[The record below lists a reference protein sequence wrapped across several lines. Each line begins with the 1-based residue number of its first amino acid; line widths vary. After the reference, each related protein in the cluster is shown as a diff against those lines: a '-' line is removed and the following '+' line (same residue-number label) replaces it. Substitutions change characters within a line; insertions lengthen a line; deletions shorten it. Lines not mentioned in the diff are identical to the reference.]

1 MEGER
6 VPWKAIL
13 AIDQGTTGSRAVVFD
28 EEGNVRARAYKE
40 IRQLF
45 PHPGW
50 VEHDPKEYVSS
61 VKECVFAVL
70 DRCGE
75 DLHIEGVGI
84 TNQRETTIAWDKQTG
99 EPICNAIVWQCRR
112 TAPYCERLI
121 AQGASAT
128 VLDKTG
134 LPIDAYFSA
143 TKIRWILDN
152 IPEAQSL
159 VAQGRLA
166 VGNVDSWL
174 MWNLSGGRIHAT
186 DVSNA
191 SRTML
196 FNIYTREW
204 DSDLLDL
211 LDIPADI
218 LPSVYGSSHVFG
230 EVSREWGALAG
241 TPISGVAGDQQA
253 ALFGQTCFE
262 AGMVKNTYGTA
273 LAVMMNTGANPVR
286 SKSGLTTDLAWSV
299 NGSTEYSL
307 EGVVFIGGAA
317 VQWLRDGLKIIK
329 DASETEAL
337 ARAVDDTGGVYFVP
351 AFVGLCAPYW
361 DMYARGTIVGLTRG
375 TTAQH
380 LARATLESIAYQ
392 TRDCVDA
399 MARDLGQPVRSLRV
413 DGGATKNEFLMQ
425 FQADILGIPVERAA
439 NMEMAAQGAAY
450 LAGLASGVWKSRQE
464 ISRLWKCD
472 KVFQPTMS
480 ESRREELYSGWQR
493 AVGRAREWAPK
504 S

>member
-1 MEGER
+1 M
-6 VPWKAIL
+6 PQKAIL

-28 EEGNVRARAYKE
+28 EEGKVRAKAYKE
-40 IRQLF
+40 IDQIF

-50 VEHDPKEYVSS
+50 VEHDPKEYISS
-61 VKECVFAVL
+61 VRECVLAVL
-70 DRCGE
+70 DSCGM

-84 TNQRETTIAWDKQTG
+84 TNQRETTIAWDKRTG

-121 AQGASAT
+121 ARGATET
-128 VLDKTG
+128 VLEKTG

-152 IPEAQSL
+152 VPDARNLI
-159 VAQGRLA
+159 AQGRLA

-174 MWNLSGGRIHAT
+174 MWNLSGGKIHAT

-196 FNIYTREW
+196 FNIHTLQW
-204 DSDLLDL
+204 DKDLLPL
-211 LDIPADI
+211 MDIPEEI
-218 LPSVYGSSHVFG
+218 LPAVYGSSHVFG
-230 EVSREWGALAG
+230 EVSREWGHLAG
-241 TPISGVAGDQQA
+241 IPICGVAGDQQA

-262 AGMVKNTYGTA
+262 PGMVKNTYGTA
-273 LAVMMNTGANPVR
+273 LAVMMSTGADLVKSR
-286 SKSGLTTDLAWSV
+286 SGLTTDLAWSID
-299 NGSTEYSL
+299 GGTEYSL

-317 VQWLRDGLKIIK
+317 VQWLRDGLKIIR

-337 ARAVDDTGGVYFVP
+337 ARAVGDTGGVYFVP

-375 TTAQH
+375 TTAHH
-380 LARATLESIAYQ
+380 LARATLEAIAYQ

-399 MARDLGQPVRSLRV
+399 MARDLGRPVRSLRV

-450 LAGLASGVWKSRQE
+450 LAGLAAGVWGSKDT
-464 ISRLWKCD
+464 ISKLWKCD
-472 KVFQPTMS
+472 KVFIPSMAEAQ
-480 ESRREELYSGWQR
+480 REELYAGWQR
-493 AVGRAREWAPK
+493 AVSRAREWAQK
-504 S
+504 A